1 MIPADCARDPCK
13 RGRNLS
19 SRIFRTFSWS
29 PDISSRPPHFSI
41 ARAEPSRAFTDLFR
55 SMTREFGRPVPFV
68 DRVRRAFPRG
78 HPARPTRQRISQASP
93 RSRRDRRRTRR
104 VDRSIDSCGA
114 GDSSLGQPEQ
124 APQPTHRSHRPGSR
138 IASPVH
144 SPAWRANRRSV
155 TNLIFLSL
163 TVPVVRASTPYN
175 SASSRCSATS

>member
-13 RGRNLS
+13 RGRNHS

-41 ARAEPSRAFTDLFR
+41 ARAEPSRALTDLFR

-93 RSRRDRRRTRR
+93 RSRRDRRRTRH
-104 VDRSIDSCGA
+104 VDRSIDSA
-114 GDSSLGQPEQ
+114 AQ
-124 APQPTHRSHRPGSR
+124 ATRCSGKRSRRHSRRIGR
-138 IASPVH
+138 IAGAIHCCNQRSGRP
-144 SPAWRANRRSV
+144 PASGVRFCRRAMC
-155 TNLIFLSL
+155 
-163 TVPVVRASTPYN
+163 PW
-175 SASSRCSATS
+175 